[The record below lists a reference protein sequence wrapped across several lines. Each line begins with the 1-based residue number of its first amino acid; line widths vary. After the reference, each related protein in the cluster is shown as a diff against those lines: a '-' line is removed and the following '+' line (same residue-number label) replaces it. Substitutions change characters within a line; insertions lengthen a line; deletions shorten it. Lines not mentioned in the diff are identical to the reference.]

1 MSRDLVLGFDVGAT
15 NTRASVGV
23 LSEGGTEPH
32 PAVNGSLT
40 TEASSKGALYDFVV
54 SVLRLFEDTDRIE
67 AATFAV
73 AGPVEGGVRA
83 KMTNWAESSP
93 IHVDELIA
101 LGLPRGRTVLV
112 NDLYAGA
119 RGLTAWLDRPH
130 REDDIL
136 SIHEGVE
143 SERPGNLV
151 FIAPGTGLGT
161 AGIVRLDDDYLPV
174 AAETQHT
181 LLPAFDDDVRDVIEQ
196 FSAAPS
202 GPPSWEDIAS
212 GVGLSRTY
220 LAYCAI
226 LGQPPHL
233 AGGEGASREIA
244 EAALAGQD
252 AAAVRTLEL
261 YYRVLGRYAQMI
273 ALTFQPCD
281 AVYIGGASTRRNLQF
296 IQRSTLV
303 EQFLANR
310 VQGRLLAEIPVRL
323 VLQELNL
330 DGALWEA
337 ARVARAGAPA
347 SV

>member
-23 LSEGGTEPH
+23 LSDQGTEPH
-32 PAVNGSLT
+32 PAIEGSLT

-93 IHVDELIA
+93 IHVDELVA
-101 LGLPRGRTVLV
+101 LGLPKGRTQLV

-119 RGLTAWLDRPH
+119 RGLTSWLDRPH
-130 REDDIL
+130 REDDL
-136 SIHEGVE
+136 LTIHEAPPA
-143 SERPGNLV
+143 ERPGNLV
-151 FIAPGTGLGT
+151 FLAPGTGLGT
-161 AGIVRLDDDYLPV
+161 AGIVRLGEEYYPV
-174 AAETQHT
+174 AAETQHS
-181 LLPAFDDDVRDVIEQ
+181 LLPVFDEDVRRVIEQ

-202 GPPSWEDIAS
+202 GAPSWEDVAS

-233 AGGEGASREIA
+233 VGGEGTSREVA

-252 AAAVRTLEL
+252 EAAVRTLEL

-273 ALTFQPCD
+273 ALTFQPCE
-281 AVYIGGASTRRNLQF
+281 AVYIGGASTRRNREF

-310 VQGRLLAEIPVRL
+310 VQGRLLSEIPVRL
-323 VLQELNL
+323 VLQEVNL
-330 DGALWEA
+330 DGALSEA
-337 ARVARAGAPA
+337 ARVARSAVTA
-347 SV
+347 